1 MMRWA
6 PLKIG
11 ARRGVIEARH
21 AFTTPEE
28 MAGIVI
34 PSVIAMVVIFFLRG
48 VSIPGTEVS
57 LGSMSLPSMIG
68 MNITFFGMLGIVQAL
83 TVEREDGT
91 LLRAKTVPGGM
102 TAYFVGI
109 IVESLIQLLFS
120 LALVLIP
127 GVIVFENVAFDGP
140 GSWLLLLAT
149 VIMGV
154 GATAPIG
161 AALGALFSNPKSLAL
176 VMLPTMGL
184 VAISGIFYPITALPT
199 WVQAIGQ
206 VFPMYW
212 LGLGMRASLLPDAM
226 AAIEIGGSWR
236 HLEMFA
242 VLGAWTVL
250 GLLLAPMLL
259 RRVARRES
267 GSAVAERQQRAM
279 QRVG

>member
-1 MMRWA
+1 MIRWT
-6 PLKIG
+6 PLRIG
-11 ARRGVIEARH
+11 VRRGLIEARH
-21 AFTTPEE
+21 VFTTAEE
-28 MAGIVI
+28 LAGIVI
-34 PSVIAMVVIFFLRG
+34 PSLIAMVVIFFLRG
-48 VSIPGTEVS
+48 VSVPGTEVS

-91 LLRAKTVPGGM
+91 LLRAKTIPGGM

-109 IVESLIQLLFS
+109 VVEGIVQMLFS
-120 LALVLIP
+120 VALVLIP
-127 GVIVFENVAFDGP
+127 GLIVFENVAFDGP
-140 GSWLLLLAT
+140 ASWLLLLAT
-149 VIMGV
+149 LIMGL

-161 AALGALFSNPKSLAL
+161 AAMGALFSNPKSLAL

-184 VAISGIFYPITALPT
+184 VAISGIFYPITALPA
-199 WVQAIGQ
+199 WVQGIAQ

-236 HLEMFA
+236 HLETFA
-242 VLGAWTVL
+242 VLGAWALV
-250 GLLLAPMLL
+250 GLLLAPVLL

-267 GSAVAERQQRAM
+267 GSAVAERRQRAM